1 MALGFMVPAGF
12 EFAEATGVAKKEHAG
27 LLAAAPKAL
36 DAQTTW
42 RLRVGS
48 ISATVSRLTL
58 SPDFTPAADTDSVDR
73 LLQAVA
79 ATPHGS
85 DSYTPWNSEGVRVG
99 RAHRGWIDSY
109 AWVDPRGGEV
119 WVLTEGFDQHQDE
132 WPSLIDAFIG
142 AQQ

>member
-1 MALGFMVPAGF
+1 MPAYWRPRRKRSTHDDL
-12 EFAEATGVAKKEHAG
+12 AT
-27 LLAAAPKAL
+27 
-36 DAQTTW
+36 
-42 RLRVGS
+42 RVGS
-48 ISATVSRLTL
+48 ISTDWRLQ
-58 SPDFTPAADTDSVDR
+58 PDFTPAADTDSVDR

-79 ATPHGS
+79 ATPTGQTRTRS
-85 DSYTPWNSEGVRVG
+85 GTAREFRVG